1 MRCYMDEKEFAVK
14 MSIIIGILIVAA
26 VIMHFWR

>member
-1 MRCYMDEKEFAVK
+1 MRCAMDEKEFAVK
-14 MSIIIGILIVAA
+14 MAVIIGFLMVAA